1 MCGRFTQT
9 YSPALIAKAFK
20 VDKALIN
27 IIGSYNIA
35 PTQLVTAIIN
45 HGSACFSQLRWGL
58 IPSWAKDLSI
68 GNKMINARSETLNQ
82 KPSFKIALKKRRCL
96 IVADGFY
103 EWKKKGNFK
112 EPFYIR
118 LKSRQ
123 PFGFAGLYDS
133 WKSPEGKEIKS
144 CAIITTEANE
154 LIKSIHHRMPVII
167 PKNKEDD
174 WLKTNIQEPSKALA
188 ILKPYASD
196 HLEYFQVSKFV
207 NSPKNNSPQCVEP
220 A

>member
-9 YSPALIAKAFK
+9 YSPAFIAKAFR
-20 VDKALIN
+20 VDKELIN

-45 HGSACFSQLRWGL
+45 QGSACFSQLRWGL
-58 IPSWAKDLSI
+58 IPSWAKDLSL
-68 GNKMINARSETLNQ
+68 GNKMINARSEILNQ
-82 KPSFKIALKKRRCL
+82 KPSFRVALKKRRCL

-103 EWKKKGNFK
+103 EWKKEGNLK

-118 LKSRQ
+118 LKSKQ

-133 WKSPEGKEIKS
+133 WKSVEGKEIHS
-144 CAIITTEANE
+144 CAIITIEANP

-167 PKNKEDD
+167 PKDKEDD
-174 WLKTNIQEPSKALA
+174 WLNPNIQEPEKALA

-196 HLEYFQVSKFV
+196 QLEYFQVSKFV
-207 NSPKNNSPQCVEP
+207 NSPKNNSPQCVVP

>member
-9 YSPALIAKAFK
+9 YSPAFIAKAFR
-20 VDKALIN
+20 VDKELIN
-27 IIGSYNIA
+27 IIGSYKIA
-35 PTQLVTAIIN
+35 PSQLVTAIIN
-45 HGSACFSQLRWGL
+45 RESSCFSQLRWGL
-58 IPSWAKDLSI
+58 IPSWAKDLSL
-68 GNKMINARSETLNQ
+68 GNKMINARSEILNQ
-82 KPSFKIALKKRRCL
+82 KPSFRVALKKRRCL

-103 EWKKKGNFK
+103 EWKKEGNLK

-118 LKSRQ
+118 LKSKQ

-133 WKSPEGKEIKS
+133 WKSVEGKEIHS
-144 CAIITTEANE
+144 CAIITIEANP

-167 PKNKEDD
+167 PKDKEDD
-174 WLKTNIQEPSKALA
+174 WLNPNIQEPEKALA

-196 HLEYFQVSKFV
+196 QLEYFQVSKFV
-207 NSPKNNSPQCVEP
+207 NSPKNNSPQCVVP